1 MPNLAVVDAGPL
13 IVLFNKKDPAHEQVR
28 TKVITFKKNHGHLIT
43 TWPVITEATYLL
55 RRKVSS
61 DAAFDLLQWISLY
74 GMQIFY
80 LTVNHIHRM
89 ITFQRKY
96 RDCAMDFADA
106 SVLVAAE
113 DNKTNQFFS
122 LDFRDFKI
130 YRLFKNKPLQNLIDP

>member
-13 IVLFNKKDPAHEQVR
+13 IVLFNKNDPSHEQVR
-28 TKVITFKKNHGHLIT
+28 TKVIAFKENHGHLIT
-43 TWPVITEATYLL
+43 TWPVITEATHLL

-61 DAAFDLLQWISLY
+61 NAAFDLLQWISLY

-89 ITFQRKY
+89 IAFQRKY
-96 RDCAMDFADA
+96 RDCAMDSADA

-130 YRLFKNKPLQNLIDP
+130 YRLFKSQPLQNLIDP